1 MLARRC
7 RRRRL
12 GISSYV
18 LRRSLMGVVVSGERA
33 EEKVGCEGR
42 KEGRKEAEG
51 RRCILSFKRNSSFAL
66 RISAVCGAGCAF
78 PAVLTRT
85 RRRARIPGDAG

>member
-42 KEGRKEAEG
+42 KEGRRLKAAAAAA
-51 RRCILSFKRNSSFAL
+51 S
-66 RISAVCGAGCAF
+66 
-78 PAVLTRT
+78 
-85 RRRARIPGDAG
+85 